1 MQAVLF
7 LLLPMLTRLVCCF
20 VCFVS
25 LDEHCLTE
33 HDLDIVVTEQGLA
46 DLRGLAPRER
56 APLIIEKCAHPDFK
70 DMLHEVREGFFSSS
84 SNIYAERISDCN
96 SIIIVLWMNVFP
108 VEYDMNRIC

>member
-1 MQAVLF
+1 
-7 LLLPMLTRLVCCF
+7 
-20 VCFVS
+20 

-70 DMLHEVREGFFSSS
+70 DMLHEVREGFFSFSSS

-96 SIIIVLWMNVFP
+96 SFMIVLWMNVFP
-108 VEYDMNRIC
+108 VEWDMNRIC